1 MTPHVI
7 KTREYLSLL
16 NKRVT
21 CQGLCNVLVTCP
33 FMCEW
38 PQLKQI
44 WHVKFSISYNSGPPN
59 IMQHVNFFFPHL
71 TIELNMHKRKTQGT
85 IKFLNNALTSQS
97 TLTWTIEEDVQYRNI
112 MTSTEPIHQLLWID
126 INLFW
131 KASEGKHFS
140 KAWDESYIQDIL
152 LARLSIFHLIG

>member
-1 MTPHVI
+1 MYWSPAPSCVNGH
-7 KTREYLSLL
+7 SL
-16 NKRVT
+16 NKFNMSNLASVIT
-21 CQGLCNVLVTCP
+21 QVLQISCN
-33 FMCEW
+33 M
-38 PQLKQI
+38 
-44 WHVKFSISYNSGPPN
+44 SI
-59 IMQHVNFFFPHL
+59 FFFSHL
-71 TIELNMHKRKTQGT
+71 TIELNMHKGKTQGT

-140 KAWDESYIQDIL
+140 KAWVNHIYKIYY
-152 LARLSIFHLIG
+152 